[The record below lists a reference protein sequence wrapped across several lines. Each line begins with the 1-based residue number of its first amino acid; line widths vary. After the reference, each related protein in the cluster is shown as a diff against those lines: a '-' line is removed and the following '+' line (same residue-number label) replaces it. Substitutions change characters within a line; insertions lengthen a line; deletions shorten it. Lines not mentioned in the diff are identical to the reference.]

1 LRGWNVNVIY
11 DRWTSLII
19 KKEIYRKRAATM
31 GSATYYTK
39 TSVTRK
45 VKKQV
50 PKPRLDYSVL

>member
-1 LRGWNVNVIY
+1 MKLRGWNVNVIY

-19 KKEIYRKRAATM
+19 KKEIYRKRAATI
-31 GSATYYTK
+31 YTK
-39 TSVTRK
+39 TLVTRK